1 MPNEAIY
8 AKTDAGR
15 AEIKTRSHRL
25 SPGLRSVLLV
35 VDGQRGLPQLQHVIV
50 ALHAPADALE
60 QLTTL
65 GLIQRVVA
73 DVTARAGA
81 RPVVARSD
89 SASRYGILYELMTD
103 AVREHLGLR
112 GYLFQLRIER
122 AADADELAALL
133 GDLQSAL
140 TRSKGEQLAVSWS
153 QRMQTLART

>member
-15 AEIKTRSHRL
+15 AEITTRSHRL

-50 ALHAPADALE
+50 ALHAPMDALE

-73 DVTARAGA
+73 GVTAPAA
-81 RPVVARSD
+81 APVVAPAE
-89 SASRYGILYELMTD
+89 SASRYGVLYELMTD

-122 AADADELAALL
+122 AADADELVALL
-133 GDLQSAL
+133 DDLQAAL
-140 TRSKGEQLAVSWS
+140 TRSKGEELAVSWT
-153 QRMQTLART
+153 QRMQTLARA